1 MTEFFMARDSLIFIL
16 QHLGFVINLKKC
28 DRSCTRNRVISVD
41 FCFPNYEFIITSG
54 KDSEDKKSRP
64 EVMQGI
70 SVIASGFEKN
80 KRNTFFNHSSSVLS
94 PSTVFLF
101 AATSNCISKTNTL
114 LPYFGKADCHG
125 EK

>member
-1 MTEFFMARDSLIFIL
+1 
-16 QHLGFVINLKKC
+16 
-28 DRSCTRNRVISVD
+28 
-41 FCFPNYEFIITSG
+41 
-54 KDSEDKKSRP
+54 
-64 EVMQGI
+64 MQGI

-80 KRNTFFNHSSSVLS
+80 KRNTFFNHSSSVPT

-101 AATSNCISKTNTL
+101 AATTNCISKTNTL